1 MRLDTQQHSCSGSY
15 VGLIGWSVHVYCQDE
30 MQVAS
35 PTFCLNTYIWYL
47 VAIDGITISFHLSCS
62 LSYRLSDKEKLLL
75 RFANVMSARF
85 EGKVAIVTGGGNGIG
100 ASICQRLATE
110 GARVVVAD
118 IDKAAA
124 DRVSDGLES
133 STPWQVRVPM
143 LAGENSAA

>member
-1 MRLDTQQHSCSGSY
+1 MSIAKMRCRLHLQPFASIPISGIW
-15 VGLIGWSVHVYCQDE
+15 LITV
-30 MQVAS
+30 
-35 PTFCLNTYIWYL
+35 
-47 VAIDGITISFHLSCS
+47 SFHLSCS

-75 RFANVMSARF
+75 RFASVMSARF